1 MGIAA
6 ATIEVFGKTGG
17 LAGLSLA
24 VVLIVFRDIIARKI
38 FPQLEKKD
46 AYRLLRLVALLS
58 TLICILGM
66 ILWANPMLII
76 GHGNIVSSV
85 NGAQSSQK
93 QEEIRK

>member
-93 QEEIRK
+93 QEEIKK